1 MIRSAALALA
11 LSALA
16 STTAL
21 AQAVT
26 LVPYQAGYELKL
38 LKSKGKAVNEA
49 QGRIGIIFGG
59 SACEGYTTTV
69 RQEIQLSD
77 GEGQTMQT
85 RMQMSSF
92 ETADGNAMQFN
103 STKATPSGQNQITKG
118 QAQRATDG
126 GLSIALTQPKANK
139 IDSESTAIFPTEH
152 VVQLIGAA
160 RRSERL
166 YAVRVYDGLD
176 GGEKIYD
183 TTAVIGPEV
192 DNSRRQITETERKSG
207 LDGVRRWPVA
217 ISYFEQGEGERVAAY
232 VVSFDLFENGVTGN
246 LKLDFTDFS
255 LHGELKRLDIQKAA
269 VCPPKP

>member
-1 MIRSAALALA
+1 MIRSAALALTI
-11 LSALA
+11 SALA

-21 AQAVT
+21 AQAIT

-38 LKSKGKAVNEA
+38 LKSKGKAVNDA

-59 SACEGYTTTV
+59 SPCEGYTTTV

-77 GEGQTMQT
+77 GEGQTMRT

-92 ETADGNAMQFN
+92 EASDGKSMQFN
-103 STKATPSGQNQITKG
+103 STKAAPSGQSQITKG
-118 QAQRATDG
+118 IAERANDG
-126 GLSIALTQPKANK
+126 GLSIALMQPKANK
-139 IDSESTAIFPTEH
+139 IDSESTAVFPTEH
-152 VVQLIGAA
+152 VMQLITAA

-166 YAVRVYDGLD
+166 HSVRVYDGLD

-192 DNSRRQITETERKSG
+192 DNARRQITETEKSAG
-207 LDGVRRWPVA
+207 LEGVRRWPVA

-232 VVSFDLFENGVTGN
+232 VVSFDLFENGISGN
-246 LKLDFTDFS
+246 LKLDFADFS
-255 LHGELKRLDIQKAA
+255 LHGELRRLEVKKAA
-269 VCPPKP
+269 DCPSKP